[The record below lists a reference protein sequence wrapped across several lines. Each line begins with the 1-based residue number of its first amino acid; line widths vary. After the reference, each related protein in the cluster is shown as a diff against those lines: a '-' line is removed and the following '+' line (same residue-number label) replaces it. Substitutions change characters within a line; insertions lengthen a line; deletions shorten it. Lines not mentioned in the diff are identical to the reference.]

1 MPLSFSPL
9 IFFGFIP
16 AILDYNPGYSYFCN
30 PGNDSG
36 VLLERCLSGRKGRF
50 AKPLYGLKSVPRVR
64 IPPSPPSPFEAIA
77 SEGIFLNIPAKKQYQ
92 RATADKSAK
101 RLCPP
106 AIAKEGS
113 PSEAKATEG
122 FLLNHSSDQILPGA
136 SVDKSVFNLRSFSEG
151 GIRPPKIPSL
161 SIPLNIPFPGYRG
174 IRFQPITLIV

>member
-1 MPLSFSPL
+1 MPLSLRPL

-16 AILDYNPGYSYFCN
+16 AILDYNPGYSYFCS

-92 RATADKSAK
+92 RATADKSAQ
-101 RLCPP
+101 RLCSP

-113 PSEAKATEG
+113 P
-122 FLLNHSSDQILPGA
+122 LRN
-136 SVDKSVFNLRSFSEG
+136 FNEG
-151 GIRPPKIPSL
+151 GFVLRNSNVVNLWIHPSKYP
-161 SIPLNIPFPGYRG
+161 SQG
-174 IRFQPITLIV
+174 IE